1 MSVSCIEKFNIDCHR
16 RTKVSCNK
24 SVIMDF
30 FFLQLSSLVSF
41 DIKYKY

>member
-24 SVIMDF
+24 PVIMD